1 MDTEKTGNNTIYS
14 HRSITIDVIAFSLFH
29 NYIDV
34 LESKCLLM
42 LFSNYTL
49 NWRGTWKYVIQ
60 LMINIKSLEMDRV
73 SIVKINC

>member
-14 HRSITIDVIAFSLFH
+14 HCSITIDVIVFSLFH

-49 NWRGTWKYVIQ
+49 IWRGT
-60 LMINIKSLEMDRV
+60 
-73 SIVKINC
+73 